1 MAAISRGNESC
12 SKSKRKAKSGSNR
25 SGASRFRKRLSWPC
39 SRLWSRAIVAEPAR
53 NISKVQPLNAREP
66 ERAQAQKSVAREY
79 GEAMIIAL
87 LLAIFIRTFFVQA
100 YKIPSGSMEPTLL
113 SGDHI
118 LVNKIICGLRV
129 PDSIFGL
136 AIPGVPLGQYVF
148 HLEPVHRGDVV
159 VFVFPPDR
167 TKDFIKRVI
176 GVGGDTVAVKNGVVW
191 LNGAPMDDPHA
202 HREVADTDRSP
213 VSPRD
218 NFGPV
223 TVPPGKLFMMGDNRD
238 RSYDSRFWGFV
249 DLNDVE
255 GRATIIYLPWNEEKA
270 DAASTLSEVFLWPE
284 YIRWDRLGMIVH

>member
-1 MAAISRGNESC
+1 
-12 SKSKRKAKSGSNR
+12 
-25 SGASRFRKRLSWPC
+25 
-39 SRLWSRAIVAEPAR
+39 VAEPAR
-53 NISKVQPLNAREP
+53 TIPKAPPPRSREIDLDAP
-66 ERAQAQKSVAREY
+66 GQKSVTREY
-79 GEAMIIAL
+79 GEAMLIAL
-87 LLAIFIRTFFVQA
+87 VLAIFIRTFFVQA

-113 SGDHI
+113 IGDHI
-118 LVNKIICGLRV
+118 LVNKIIYGLRM

-136 AIPGVPLGQYVF
+136 QIPGLPYGQYVF

-176 GVGGDTVAVKNGVVW
+176 GIAGDTISVKNGVVW
-191 LNGAPMDDPHA
+191 LNGAEMPDPHR
-202 HREVADTDRSP
+202 HWEVSAQERSP

-218 NFGPV
+218 NFGPI

-255 GRATIIYLPWNEEKA
+255 GRATVIYLPWNEEKA
-270 DAASTLSEVFLWPE
+270 DSASTLSVIFLWFE
-284 YIRWDRLGMIVH
+284 YIRWDRVGMLVH

>member
-1 MAAISRGNESC
+1 
-12 SKSKRKAKSGSNR
+12 
-25 SGASRFRKRLSWPC
+25 
-39 SRLWSRAIVAEPAR
+39 VAEPAR
-53 NISKVQPLNAREP
+53 TIPKVPPPRSREIDLDAP
-66 ERAQAQKSVAREY
+66 GQKSVTREY
-79 GEAMIIAL
+79 GEAMLIAL
-87 LLAIFIRTFFVQA
+87 VLAIFIRTFFVQA

-113 SGDHI
+113 IGDHI
-118 LVNKIICGLRV
+118 LVNKIIYGLRI

-136 AIPGVPLGQYVF
+136 QIPGLPYGQYVF

-176 GVGGDTVAVKNGVVW
+176 GIAGDTISVKNGVVW
-191 LNGAPMDDPHA
+191 LNGTEMPDPHR
-202 HREVADTDRSP
+202 HWEVSAQERSP

-255 GRATIIYLPWNEEKA
+255 GRATVIYLPWNEEKA
-270 DAASTLSEVFLWPE
+270 DSASTLSVIFLWFE
-284 YIRWDRLGMIVH
+284 YIRWDRVGMLVH

>member
-1 MAAISRGNESC
+1 M
-12 SKSKRKAKSGSNR
+12 
-25 SGASRFRKRLSWPC
+25 
-39 SRLWSRAIVAEPAR
+39 AEPAR
-53 NISKVQPLNAREP
+53 NISKLQPLNARDAAEP
-66 ERAQAQKSVAREY
+66 AQKSVAREY

-87 LLAIFIRTFFVQA
+87 VLAIFIRTFFIQA

-113 SGDHI
+113 IGDHI
-118 LVNKIICGLRV
+118 LVNKIVYGLRM

-136 AIPGVPLGQYVF
+136 QIPGLPLGKYVF

-159 VFVFPPDR
+159 VFVFPPDP

-176 GVGGDTVAVKNGVVW
+176 GVAGDTIAVKNGVVW
-191 LNGAPMDDPHA
+191 LNGSPMDDPHA
-202 HREVADTDRSP
+202 HREVADSDRSA

-218 NFGPV
+218 NFGP
-223 TVPPGKLFMMGDNRD
+223 TIVPPGKLFMMGDNRD

-255 GRATIIYLPWNEEKA
+255 GRAMIIYLPWNEEKA
-270 DAASTLSEVFLWPE
+270 DSASIVSDILLFPE

>member
-1 MAAISRGNESC
+1 M
-12 SKSKRKAKSGSNR
+12 
-25 SGASRFRKRLSWPC
+25 
-39 SRLWSRAIVAEPAR
+39 AEPAR
-53 NISKVQPLNAREP
+53 NISKVQPLNARDSAGAP
-66 ERAQAQKSVAREY
+66 AQKSVAREY
-79 GEAMIIAL
+79 GEAMFIAL
-87 LLAIFIRTFFVQA
+87 VLAIFIRTFFVQA

-113 SGDHI
+113 IGDHI
-118 LVNKIICGLRV
+118 LVNKIIYGLRM

-136 AIPGVPLGQYVF
+136 EIPGLPLGNYVF

-159 VFVFPPDR
+159 VFVFPVPPRD
-167 TKDFIKRVI
+167 KDFIKRVI
-176 GVGGDTVAVKNGVVW
+176 GVAGDTIAVKNGVVW
-191 LNGAPMDDPHA
+191 LNGSPMPDPHG
-202 HREVADTDRSP
+202 HFEVAAQDRSP

-270 DAASTLSEVFLWPE
+270 DSASTLSVIFLWFE
-284 YIRWDRLGMIVH
+284 YLRWDRLGMIVR

>member
-1 MAAISRGNESC
+1 
-12 SKSKRKAKSGSNR
+12 
-25 SGASRFRKRLSWPC
+25 
-39 SRLWSRAIVAEPAR
+39 VAEPAR

-66 ERAQAQKSVAREY
+66 DRAPGQKSVAREY
-79 GEAMIIAL
+79 GEAMFIAL
-87 LLAIFIRTFFVQA
+87 VLAIFIRTFFVQA

-113 SGDHI
+113 IGDHI
-118 LVNKIICGLRV
+118 LVNKIIYGLRM

-136 AIPGVPLGQYVF
+136 EVPGLPLGKYLF

-159 VFVFPPDR
+159 VFVFPVPPRD
-167 TKDFIKRVI
+167 KDFIKRVV
-176 GVGGDTVAVKNGVVW
+176 GVAGDTIAVKNGVVW
-191 LNGAPMDDPHA
+191 LNGSPMPDPHG
-202 HREVADTDRSP
+202 HFEVAPQDRSP

-270 DAASTLSEVFLWPE
+270 DSASTLSVIFLWFE
-284 YIRWDRLGMIVH
+284 YVRWDRLGMIVH